1 MQPLIVTATPNLSW
15 LHPELE
21 MYPKS
26 LAYLVEE
33 ARLCAEAGA
42 AIIHLHAEQWEPT
55 IAALRV
61 ETDLVIQCGMSSL
74 PIPSRSQVFEAQ
86 ADMISIIVSHHDEAF
101 VDLDVHVL
109 HPREELIEYAQL
121 SRAHGVK
128 LELEI
133 WHTGGIWNTNYLID
147 HGALD
152 PPYFTSLFFGWPGG
166 SWSPATVDEYR
177 RRREALPAGSIA
189 TVSIM
194 GSGHHEIVQAAIRA
208 GDHVRVG
215 TEDHPFGRDG
225 TPAPT
230 HRLVAEV
237 RELSESLGRRLATP
251 SEARA
256 MCGLGTGPPVR
267 ST

>member
-21 MYPKS
+21 LYPAS
-26 LAYLVEE
+26 LTELVTE
-33 ARLCAEAGA
+33 ARLCADAGA
-42 AIIHLHAEQWEPT
+42 AILHVHAEQWEPT
-55 IAALRV
+55 ITALRA

-74 PIPSRSQVFEAQ
+74 PIPERSEVFEAR

-101 VDLDVHVL
+101 VGLDVHAL

-121 SRAHGVK
+121 SREHGVK

-133 WHTGGIWNTNYLID
+133 WHTGGIWNANYLID
-147 HGALD
+147 EGAIE

-166 SWSPATVDEYR
+166 SWSPATVDEFR
-177 RRREALPAGSIA
+177 RRREALPSGSIA
-189 TVSIM
+189 TVSVM
-194 GSGHHEIVQAAIRA
+194 GDGHHEIIRAAILA

-225 TPAPT
+225 APAPT
-230 HRLVAEV
+230 HQLVAEV
-237 RELSESLGRRLATP
+237 RELSESLGRRLATS

-256 MCGLGTGPPVR
+256 MCGLDTRAAAR
-267 ST
+267 SN